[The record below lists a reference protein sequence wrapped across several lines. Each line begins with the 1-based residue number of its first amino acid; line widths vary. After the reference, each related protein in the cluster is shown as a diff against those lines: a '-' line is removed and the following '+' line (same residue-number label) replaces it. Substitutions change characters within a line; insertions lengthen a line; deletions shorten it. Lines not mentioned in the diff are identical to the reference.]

1 MVCTA
6 SRPQDRRLHDRP
18 ARVAG
23 PHGPRHR
30 RPRLRHDDGIHV
42 TPLDEITAAI
52 RTVLAD
58 TGRSAPDI
66 APGRLLTAD
75 LGLDSLDLAQTI
87 VLLERSLGIDP
98 FRQAAA
104 VENRPTIRTV
114 ADLVAIY
121 TSALS
126 SPPSQTP

>member
-1 MVCTA
+1 M
-6 SRPQDRRLHDRP
+6 
-18 ARVAG
+18 
-23 PHGPRHR
+23 
-30 RPRLRHDDGIHV
+30 